1 MDELHPITNQEEAA
15 PREAAFTPEAEPVP
29 PREIVLRY
37 EQNAP
42 REIVLRYEPGAPEPI
57 VLRYVQPFPLPGRRK
72 RRRTAV
78 VPAAPSDP
86 PKTTA
91 GISDAILASLPAYEP
106 SEPPEPP
113 LPRRKT
119 RRVLITC
126 LAAFLAVSL
135 AAGPVA
141 RLVSTIRET
150 PSTDSGGFTFRYEL
164 RPSVDATEEVTTIR
178 RYPNGENIR
187 LLYAGGHGEQLTI
200 QQVYERV
207 NPCTVTVAT
216 ALPSGSAIIG
226 TGVIFTP
233 DGYILTNA
241 HVVSGGEK
249 CYVVLD
255 NGKSYSDVQL
265 VGYDSQKD
273 LAVIKV
279 NAQLLPTAEFGD
291 SDALAVGDTVYAIG
305 NPLGVE
311 LRGTLTDGIVSAI
324 NRDVMVDGVRMTL
337 IQTNAAL
344 NNGNS
349 GGPLINTYGQVVG
362 INTMKMGSSSTNSV
376 EGLGFAIPISSAAWM
391 VNDLIAYGELRGEP
405 VIGIT
410 VLHESVTL
418 SSGET
423 ALQIYEV
430 APDGPGEAAGLQP
443 GDCILKA
450 GEEPVN
456 SVNDL
461 LRARRRLIAG
471 EILSLIVERGGQRFP
486 ADVILK
492 EASD

>member
-1 MDELHPITNQEEAA
+1 MDELHPNVNQEETAGLPGEAA
-15 PREAAFTPEAEPVP
+15 PGQESGPAP

-37 EQNAP
+37 EPDAP
-42 REIVLRYEPGAPEPI
+42 EEIVLRYDPGAPVPI
-57 VLRYVQPFPLPGRRK
+57 VLRYVQPTPLPGRK
-72 RRRTAV
+72 SRRRVAALQNP
-78 VPAAPSDP
+78 PAPRNADTSFIEKFEAAIP
-86 PKTTA
+86 P
-91 GISDAILASLPAYEP
+91 EP
-106 SEPPEPP
+106 EEPP

-119 RRVLITC
+119 RRVLISC
-126 LAAFLAVSL
+126 LAALLAACLAV
-135 AAGPVA
+135 GPVA
-141 RLVSTIRET
+141 RLVSTVRDT
-150 PSTDSGGFTFRYEL
+150 SPRDGGFQFRYEL
-164 RPSVDATEEVTTIR
+164 WSSADTAANDTTIR
-178 RYPNGENIR
+178 RYPNGENVR
-187 LLYAGGHGEQLTI
+187 LLYAGGHGEKLTI

-216 ALPSGSAIIG
+216 ALPDGSAIIG

-249 CYVVLD
+249 CFVVLN

-291 SDALAVGDTVYAIG
+291 SDALTVGDTVYAIG

-376 EGLGFAIPISSAAWM
+376 EGLGFAIPISTAAWM

-410 VLHESVTL
+410 VLHDGITL
-418 SSGET
+418 PSGET

-430 APDGPGEAAGLQP
+430 EPGGPGETAGLQP

-450 GEEPVN
+450 DDEPVR

-461 LRARRRLIAG
+461 LRVRRRLIAG
-471 EILSLIVERGGQRFP
+471 EILPLIVDRGGQRFP
-486 ADVILK
+486 AEVILK
-492 EASD
+492 EASGS